1 MYPVASVRVAKGS
14 TVFVHDLFLTD
25 AKLRRVQSSGHSRPS
40 GRESTDQGSL
50 SKHLQRDHAEAARR
64 SLHCDDVSIA
74 SSITSSSD
82 DGVDQSGLANASCV
96 DAHGSATSEDPSVPL
111 LGHSPQTQCM
121 PHTRAH
127 GAAASF
133 SPLPSPC
140 KVRFCPRVRVRSAKP
155 KACQHQPLSDDDSE
169 EEQVDP
175 TSATDGSYLWSSGDD
190 DEWSQRRRRQSAAA
204 RAAQFQAETTSTA
217 TAITIHSTSSP
228 PSSAS
233 SVSVSLHTSTPPHSW
248 LFALADGREMTSDEN
263 DDFEPDDPSSALVSS
278 SWPGETR
285 HRRRRRR
292 CGGGGHLTP
301 RDPVIEQLS
310 AHAARHRAECWA
322 AHQDALRQTNKQT
335 QGSRPMV
342 TRRSLSMDSGL
353 TVTHATGMVDDRG
366 EPVVWSHDHDQHHR
380 HHRRRPERTISGT
393 QLPPLPPMPPGSGI
407 LVNKYRRGD
416 RSYRTPY
423 FPRHLD
429 YYTTDEEDVDW
440 GGGWSEKLS
449 SARWW
454 AWKAARVWREVLG
467 LICCARLC
475 EREQDPEERR
485 LLYDGED

>member
-1 MYPVASVRVAKGS
+1 
-14 TVFVHDLFLTD
+14 
-25 AKLRRVQSSGHSRPS
+25 
-40 GRESTDQGSL
+40 
-50 SKHLQRDHAEAARR
+50 
-64 SLHCDDVSIA
+64 
-74 SSITSSSD
+74 
-82 DGVDQSGLANASCV
+82 
-96 DAHGSATSEDPSVPL
+96 
-111 LGHSPQTQCM
+111 M

-155 KACQHQPLSDDDSE
+155 KACQHQPLLDNDDSE

-190 DEWSQRRRRQSAAA
+190 DEWSQRRRQSAATA
-204 RAAQFQAETTSTA
+204 RAAQSQAETTATTA
-217 TAITIHSTSSP
+217 TAITINSTSSP

-263 DDFEPDDPSSALVSS
+263 DDFEPDDPSSAPISS

-322 AHQDALRQTNKQT
+322 AHQDALRQTTKKQI

-366 EPVVWSHDHDQHHR
+366 EPVVWSHYHDHHHHR
-380 HHRRRPERTISGT
+380 HRRRPERTISGT

-429 YYTTDEEDVDW
+429 YYTTTDEEDVDW
-440 GGGWSEKLS
+440 GGGWSEKIS

-454 AWKAARVWREVLG
+454 AWKAARVWRRVLG
-467 LICCARLC
+467 MICCARLC
-475 EREQDPEERR
+475 EREQDPEEQR